1 MGRHNARYG
10 VYIPVISQSADQE
23 KSSQMT
29 IASQQHE
36 RAEQNFY
43 VDRLENGL
51 QILGQRMPD
60 LESVSVCFFA
70 RTGARDEHDDAIYG
84 VSHFLEHM
92 VFKGTARRDTEQIT
106 LDFNRMGAEFNAFT
120 SLEQTVYY
128 ARVLREYLPDAIDL
142 LSDMMRPR
150 LDESDFN
157 IERNVIIEEI
167 ARSEDVPTGQAYR
180 RLMQSFFAGAS
191 LGHDVLGTR
200 ESIGALQVEQMRA
213 YAGRR
218 YAANN
223 LILAVAGNFEWEQLR
238 ALAAEKCGSW
248 QSGEMGREAA
258 QFTPTPTSTIIVKPQ
273 QKQQIMLLAWPNV
286 SVQDDD
292 LYAAYLAMMVLG
304 DGTGSRLFW
313 NIYQK
318 GLAETASASLSP
330 MDGTGMSVA
339 FISTTPDHA
348 PGVLELLQAEL
359 KSLQSDGIHED
370 ELRRAKDKLV
380 SRTVLDGDSAFS
392 RMQDLAYTWAAKEEV
407 RSIQDEIAE
416 IEAVTLADVR
426 RVLDRFPCT
435 EHHVLT
441 TYGPLDGAAFGVDGQ
456 V

>member
-1 MGRHNARYG
+1 
-10 VYIPVISQSADQE
+10 
-23 KSSQMT
+23 MT
-29 IASQQHE
+29 VPSQQREH
-36 RAEQNFY
+36 AEQNFY
-43 VDRLENGL
+43 VDHLENGL

-70 RTGARDEHDDAIYG
+70 RTGARDEHDAALYG

-92 VFKGTARRDTEQIT
+92 VFKGTAHRDTEQIT

-120 SLEQTVYY
+120 SLEQTVFYT
-128 ARVLREYLPDAIDL
+128 RVLREYLPNAIDL

-150 LDESDFN
+150 LDADDFN
-157 IERNVIIEEI
+157 LERNVILEEI

-180 RLMQSFFAGAS
+180 RLMQSFFAGNS

-200 ESIGALQVEQMRA
+200 ESIGDLQVEQMRA
-213 YAGRR
+213 YHNRR

-223 LILAVAGNFEWEQLR
+223 LILAVAGNFEWDELR
-238 ALAAEKCGSW
+238 ALAEEKCGTW
-248 QSGEMGREAA
+248 RAGEMGREAA
-258 QFTPTPTSTIIVKPQ
+258 PFTPESASTVIVKPQ
-273 QKQQIMLLAWPNV
+273 QKQQIMLLAWPGV

-318 GLAETASASLSP
+318 GLAETAAASLSP
-330 MDGTGMSVA
+330 MDGAGMCVA

-348 PGVLELLQAEL
+348 PGVLELLRSEL
-359 KSLQSDGIHED
+359 TSLQADGIHED

-416 IEAVTLADVR
+416 IEAVTLEDVR

-435 EHHVLT
+435 EHQVLT
-441 TYGPLDGAAFGVDGQ
+441 TYGPLEAAAFGISE
-456 V
+456 

>member
-1 MGRHNARYG
+1 MS
-10 VYIPVISQSADQE
+10 IP
-23 KSSQMT
+23 T
-29 IASQQHE
+29 QQPE
-36 RAEQNFY
+36 RAEENFY
-43 VDRLENGL
+43 VETLENGL
-51 QILGQRMPD
+51 QLLGQRMPD

-70 RTGARDEHDDAIYG
+70 RTGARDEHDPAIYG

-92 VFKGTARRDTEQIT
+92 VFKGTAHRDTEQIT

-150 LDESDFN
+150 LDETDFN
-157 IERNVIIEEI
+157 LERNVILEEI

-180 RLMQSFFAGAS
+180 RLMQSYFTGNS

-200 ESIGALQVEQMRA
+200 ESIGNLAVEQMRA

-238 ALAAEKCGSW
+238 ALATEKCGAW
-248 QSGEMGREAA
+248 QLGEMGRDASP
-258 QFTPTPTSTIIVKPQ
+258 FTPQAANTFIVKPQ
-273 QKQQIMLLAWPNV
+273 QKQQIALLAWPSV

-348 PGVLELLQAEL
+348 PGVLELLRAEL

-392 RMQDLAYTWAAKEEV
+392 RMQDLAYTWAAKSEV
-407 RSIQDEIAE
+407 RSIQDEIDE
-416 IEAVTLADVR
+416 IETVTVADVR

-435 EHHVLT
+435 ENQVLT
-441 TYGPLDGAAFGVDGQ
+441 TYGPLDGAAFGINE
-456 V
+456 

>member
-1 MGRHNARYG
+1 
-10 VYIPVISQSADQE
+10 
-23 KSSQMT
+23 MT
-29 IASQQHE
+29 IPAQQRE

-51 QILGQRMPD
+51 QIVGQRMPD
-60 LESVSVCFFA
+60 LESVSVCFFT
-70 RTGARDEHDDAIYG
+70 RTGARDEHDPALYG

-92 VFKGTARRDTEQIT
+92 VFKGTARRDAERIT

-120 SLEQTVYY
+120 SLEQTVFY
-128 ARVLREYLPDAIDL
+128 ARVLREYLPDAVDL

-150 LDESDFN
+150 LDATDFN
-157 IERNVIIEEI
+157 LERNVILEEI

-180 RLMQSFFAGAS
+180 RLMQSFFAGNS

-200 ESIGALQVEQMRA
+200 ESIGDLQVEQMRA
-213 YAGRR
+213 YHDRR

-238 ALAAEKCGSW
+238 ALAAEKCGGW

-258 QFTPTPTSTIIVKPQ
+258 SYTPAEMSTIIVKPQ
-273 QKQQIMLLAWPNV
+273 QKQQIMMLAWPGV

-330 MDGTGMSVA
+330 LDGTGMSVA
-339 FISTTPDHA
+339 FISTTPEHA
-348 PGVLELLQAEL
+348 PGVLELLRAEL
-359 KSLQSDGIHED
+359 KSLQADGIHED

-392 RMQDLAYTWAAKEEV
+392 RMQDLAYTWAAKAEV
-407 RSIQDEIAE
+407 RSIQDEVAE
-416 IEAVTLADVR
+416 IEAVTLEDVR
-426 RVLDRFPCT
+426 RVLGRFPCT
-435 EHHVLT
+435 EHQVLT
-441 TYGPLDGAAFGVDGQ
+441 TYGPLEGAAFGVNA
-456 V
+456 

>member
-1 MGRHNARYG
+1 MT
-10 VYIPVISQSADQE
+10 I
-23 KSSQMT
+23 SSQQ
-29 IASQQHE
+29 SE
-36 RAEQNFY
+36 RSKQNFY
-43 VDRLENGL
+43 VDQLENGL

-70 RTGARDEHDDAIYG
+70 RTGARDEHDAAIYG

-92 VFKGTARRDTEQIT
+92 VFKGTAQRDTEQIT

-128 ARVLREYLPDAIDL
+128 ARVLREYLPDALDL

-157 IERNVIIEEI
+157 LERNVILEEI

-180 RLMQSFFAGAS
+180 RLMQSFFAGDS

-200 ESIGALQVEQMRA
+200 ESIGNLQVEQMRG
-213 YAGRR
+213 YHGRR

-238 ALAAEKCGSW
+238 ALAAEKCGEW
-248 QSGEMGREAA
+248 QLGEAGREAA
-258 QFTPTPTSTIIVKPQ
+258 LFTPKSTSTFIVKPQ
-273 QKQQIMLLAWPNV
+273 QKQQIVLLAWPSV

-318 GLAETASASLSP
+318 GLAETAVASLSP
-330 MDGTGMSVA
+330 MDGTGMCVA
-339 FISTTPDHA
+339 FVSTTPDHA
-348 PGVLELLQAEL
+348 PGVLELLRAEL
-359 KSLQSDGIHED
+359 KSLQADGIHED

-392 RMQDLAYTWAAKEEV
+392 RMQDLAYTWAAKAEV

-416 IEAVTLADVR
+416 IEAVTLEDVR

-435 EHHVLT
+435 EDQVLT
-441 TYGPLDGAAFGVDGQ
+441 TYGPLDGAEFGVNE
-456 V
+456 